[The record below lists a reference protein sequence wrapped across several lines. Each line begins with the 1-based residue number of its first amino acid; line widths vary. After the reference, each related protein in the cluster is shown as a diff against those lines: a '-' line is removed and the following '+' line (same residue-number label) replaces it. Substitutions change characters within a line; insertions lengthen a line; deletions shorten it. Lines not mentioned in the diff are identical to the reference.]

1 MNGSLPLN
9 PIYPFSVAPSLI
21 VIAGEEVAVTLP
33 VTSPVTSPLKL
44 VAVTT
49 PANVVSPFAAIVPP
63 IPAAVS
69 YTHLTLPTKA

>member
-9 PIYPFSVAPSLI
+9 PIYPFSLAPSLI

-33 VTSPVTSPLKL
+33 VTAPTKV

-49 PANVVSPFAAIVPP
+49 PANVVFPFAAIVPP
-63 IPAAVS
+63 PPA
-69 YTHLTLPTKA
+69 TPT